1 MNRALFV
8 GPYDGVFFNSHYS
21 FGRPQFIIGR
31 LCHSPMIQ
39 WLSPNIGVKYN
50 VKRFYGTWQITF
62 LCLTSLPMGILEMD
76 IERILGVTFFH
87 HSNSHSI
94 MLWPL
99 YRMYP
104 RAVFEQCRVV
114 GIPTFL
120 CLKFYY
126 LSMQSSIFNPD
137 ITWILNIDFF
147 HSTTSNGYI
156 YIPQTYCVRYIAR
169 YKEL

>member
-1 MNRALFV
+1 MQEKLEKVLF
-8 GPYDGVFFNSHYS
+8 FF
-21 FGRPQFIIGR
+21 
-31 LCHSPMIQ
+31 LC
-39 WLSPNIGVKYN
+39 V
-50 VKRFYGTWQITF
+50 RFYGKLSYFAQR
-62 LCLTSLPMGILEMD
+62 SMGNLEMD
-76 IERILGVTFFH
+76 FERILGVTFF

-137 ITWILNIDFF
+137 IT
-147 HSTTSNGYI
+147 
-156 YIPQTYCVRYIAR
+156 
-169 YKEL
+169 